1 MKLKHALRKNCRIKL
16 SLSIRK
22 GKLPS
27 QLSTL
32 ISWEPKNGTKK
43 VIVFSEKML
52 EIQRNNKVLME
63 KLIDIS
69 KGKQSILAAN
79 LHQVKSMNNK
89 KRTKNM
95 ETIDEENMKLM
106 MRIIK
111 QKPKMTVKD
120 MNNEYECKRKYISMI
135 SKSNR
140 ATLQVM

>member
-1 MKLKHALRKNCRIKL
+1 
-16 SLSIRK
+16 
-22 GKLPS
+22 
-27 QLSTL
+27 
-32 ISWEPKNGTKK
+32 
-43 VIVFSEKML
+43 ML

-69 KGKQSILAAN
+69 KGKQSILSAN
-79 LHQVKSMNNK
+79 MHQVKSMNNK
-89 KRTKNM
+89 KRSKNM

-120 MNNEYECKRKYISMI
+120 MNSEYECKRKYISMI

-140 ATLQVM
+140 ATLQVA